1 MQRTLV
7 LVIAAVVGLALLS
20 RAMTYTVRFTESG
33 VLTTFG
39 SAGETDVRT
48 EPGLYFKWPEPIQS
62 VTKYD
67 TRKRFL
73 KTRLESQQTA
83 DNRLVVVEVYCLWQV
98 KDPLQFFKL
107 WSNAGSR
114 EADHYRKAEDVLR
127 GTLRVATGEVSKY
140 RMDELFTP
148 GGQGTKL
155 AELEARVLDIFKK
168 EAASAAGASIEAV
181 DVGISKIVFPEAT
194 TQQVFEQMKQ
204 ARAKLVKDIESRGA
218 SQSKTITDTA
228 EQNVRRIINFANN
241 LAAELRAKGDQ
252 EAQQY
257 VAQMNQNPEFAVF
270 LKSIDFLKQFAAKQM
285 TFVLSTDSPGMNI
298 LRAPNDEHKKS
309 GALPGTVGLVDPS
322 GNPAQAVPAAKE
334 AQR

>member
-1 MQRTLV
+1 VQRTLV
-7 LVIAAVVGLALLS
+7 LVMAAVVGLALLS

-39 SAGETDVRT
+39 SASKENVRN

-73 KTRLESQQTA
+73 KTRLESQQTS
-83 DNRLVVVEVYCLWQV
+83 DNRLVVVEAYCLWRV

-107 WSNAGSR
+107 WSNSGPR
-114 EADHYRKAEDVLR
+114 ETDHYRTAEDALR
-127 GTLRVATGEVSKY
+127 GTLRVATGEVAKY

-148 GGQGTKL
+148 GGSGTKL
-155 AELEARVLDIFKK
+155 AELEKRVLEVFQQQVQQATQD
-168 EAASAAGASIEAV
+168 SIEAI

-228 EQNVRRIINFANN
+228 EQNVRRITNFANN

-270 LKSIDFLKQFAAKQM
+270 LKAIDFLRQFAAKQT
-285 TFVLSTDSPGMNI
+285 TFVLSTDGPGLDVLSPGAI
-298 LRAPNDEHKKS
+298 KQFKAD
-309 GALPGTVGLVDPS
+309 GILPGNRGIVSPTPPVAE
-322 GNPAQAVPAAKE
+322 PASKE
-334 AQR
+334 GKR